1 MYTVITV
8 ILNANGFAI
17 GSVVSL
23 RQSQYTQRKS
33 KFRERPTTTSEHSII
48 HQVFLILRIYVILIV
63 IPIRGSQILSGILC
77 RAINMQFTY
86 FSSHV
91 GELKRNWV

>member
-33 KFRERPTTTSEHSII
+33 KFRESITMTSEHSII
-48 HQVFLILRIYVILIV
+48 HQVFLILMIYVLFNV
-63 IPIRGSQILSGILC
+63 IKIRRREILSVVSEILH
-77 RAINMQFTY
+77 RQESN
-86 FSSHV
+86 
-91 GELKRNWV
+91 

>member
-23 RQSQYTQRKS
+23 RQSQCTQRKS
-33 KFRERPTTTSEHSII
+33 KFRERVTMTSAHSII
-48 HQVFLILRIYVILIV
+48 HQVFLILMIYALLIV
-63 IPIRGSQILSGILC
+63 IPIRGSQIVSGIWAILC
-77 RAINMQFTY
+77 
-86 FSSHV
+86 
-91 GELKRNWV
+91 W

>member
-23 RQSQYTQRKS
+23 RQSQCNRRKS
-33 KFRERPTTTSEHSII
+33 RFREQVTVTSEHAII
-48 HQVFLILRIYVILIV
+48 HQVFLILKIMLHFLFFSELMCGIWE
-63 IPIRGSQILSGILC
+63 ILC
-77 RAINMQFTY
+77 WQESN
-86 FSSHV
+86 
-91 GELKRNWV
+91 

>member
-23 RQSQYTQRKS
+23 RQSHCTQRKS
-33 KFRERPTTTSEHSII
+33 KFRESATTASEHAII
-48 HQVFLILRIYVILIV
+48 HQVFLILMINVLLIV
-63 IPIRGSQILSGILC
+63 IPIRGSEIMSGMWAILC
-77 RAINMQFTY
+77 
-86 FSSHV
+86 
-91 GELKRNWV
+91 W

>member
-23 RQSQYTQRKS
+23 RQSQCTQRKS
-33 KFRERPTTTSEHSII
+33 KFRESATMASEHSII
-48 HQVFLILRIYVILIV
+48 HQVFLILMINVLLIV
-63 IPIRGSQILSGILC
+63 IPIRGSELVYGMWAILC
-77 RAINMQFTY
+77 
-86 FSSHV
+86 
-91 GELKRNWV
+91 W

>member
-23 RQSQYTQRKS
+23 RQSQCTQRKS
-33 KFRERPTTTSEHSII
+33 KFRERITMTSEHPII
-48 HQVFLILRIYVILIV
+48 HQVFLILAIYVLLIV
-63 IPIRGSQILSGILC
+63 VPVRRSQSMSGIWAILC
-77 RAINMQFTY
+77 
-86 FSSHV
+86 
-91 GELKRNWV
+91 

>member
-23 RQSQYTQRKS
+23 RQSQCIQRKS
-33 KFRERPTTTSEHSII
+33 KFRESITVTSEHSII
-48 HQVFLILRIYVILIV
+48 HQVFLILMIYVIRIV
-63 IPIRGSQILSGILC
+63 IPIRGSEIMSGIWATLC
-77 RAINMQFTY
+77 
-86 FSSHV
+86 
-91 GELKRNWV
+91 W

>member
-33 KFRERPTTTSEHSII
+33 KFRKSATMASEHSII
-48 HQVFLILRIYVILIV
+48 HQVFLILMINVLLVV
-63 IPIRGSQILSGILC
+63 IPIRGSEIVSGMWAILC
-77 RAINMQFTY
+77 
-86 FSSHV
+86 
-91 GELKRNWV
+91 W